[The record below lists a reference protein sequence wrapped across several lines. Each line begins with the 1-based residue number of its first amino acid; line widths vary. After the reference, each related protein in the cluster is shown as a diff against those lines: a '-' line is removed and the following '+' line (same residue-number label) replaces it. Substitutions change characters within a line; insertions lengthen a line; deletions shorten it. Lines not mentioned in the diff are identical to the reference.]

1 MAEDCTD
8 ADYIGAYRHFF
19 TELVDWLNPYV
30 EPLVN
35 FCYVTDAELVG
46 EIINVTLK
54 YLDPTPCPASLQA
67 HVVYQVVQEVK
78 SMCEEQPEK
87 CGYKYYL
94 KAYTSVKLTKI
105 ITRKVIEICTRYMN
119 GSGLV
124 YLLPPP
130 PTTPLPQ
137 VIACGNKNCRRT
149 MEDRFV
155 VIHDL
160 HAMFDIEDES
170 VASYYAVF
178 DGHGGRDAA
187 LYSAIHLHQYLVES
201 IYYPIDPERAL
212 REAFTTTDTQFME
225 KLKIQ
230 KLSGGTTAVC
240 TLLLNKKLYVAWV
253 GDSSAI
259 LIKRDSVIQLVNPHR
274 LNRKDEVQRIQKMGG
289 IVMECMGDL
298 RVNGALSVSR
308 AIGDVQY
315 KPFVTAEPEIK
326 CIPLDGT
333 EDFLV
338 LASDGLTDYLSPSKL
353 LTLLY
358 HEIRRDPSGLKR
370 LHRVLLRWAK
380 HEGSTD
386 NITLIVALLTPGNE
400 IAARPQN
407 AHPFQCMQTNDILE
421 NMNSKDKP
429 LFLDIDDAHNAIN
442 SNILKQTM
450 LSQEPRDHG
459 DDGIVAASN
468 GKHENGDADFDYSDL
483 GPETDVD
490 TVDDVATMPVK
501 NLSYE
506 FYKDDD
512 SSHDEDQPDKDSN
525 ILDNVRMDEMEVNVK
540 RQPDAENNLQE
551 EDDDDDDEDNDDDKV
566 LGMFGASK
574 MVEDVVPERI
584 RELNVDGTDEE
595 IRKCI
600 DEDAL
605 TTDEN
610 RANNAQDT
618 VDDAGPVDYDDSP
631 PSPQANKPLQHALI
645 SEADNVAD
653 SEDSE
658 DEWNYYRVDPNKEQD
673 STTPVDKPQD
683 ARNEEKIESPELS
696 VEDNELKIQS
706 EDIGEG
712 IKCESPE
719 KESSE
724 LINTEISAES
734 RTVEENQETKPFAEE
749 QEQSKDMDFQL
760 NPDAAEFVPVSPQFV
775 GPRLT
780 IADDFPISGSPLK
793 QVSQMD
799 DIQVPSQ
806 SEFDKEIC
814 QRPREVETEER
825 GYQNGVNL
833 QPIDDA
839 DYMADRSKAPGFC
852 LNLDDSE
859 VSSMKAEFGD
869 ESSTSFLTSTDLH
882 RTGMSTVDESF
893 SSSERDYDIS
903 KDPMAMSF
911 TPSDF
916 EAAFDKGV
924 DLNAVHNISNID
936 LDDKHGVIEEEVLAA
951 QSPELHP
958 ELTNLA
964 SPETEQPTHT
974 PAFPGEPAE
983 LVNLSSQ
990 QEDSE
995 STFIEH
1001 PVVEESKTTV
1011 DFLNLQSESS
1021 QMEQQDAARSD
1032 HSPLTENYSAEFE
1045 SEKEAVSVDNEQL
1058 LSPSSAEIDET
1069 KPMDETS
1076 EDVVLS
1082 ATYSQKEPCVKE
1094 ADTPSSISPVPD
1106 ALETDFTTSMEN
1118 ANVSSAMQSAL
1129 CVDAPEF
1136 TPGHHNFPAYTTE
1149 TDEVC
1154 QSSTLIE
1161 TSDVCKLPSTET
1173 NDVCESPLL
1182 ETRDTCQASIETDQV
1197 CKSPTVENIDIC
1209 QSPTVES
1216 NDVCKSP
1223 AMETHDVCQSPS
1235 VETNDVCQ
1243 PSPIETSNVFHSSF
1257 VETNDICESSTLLET
1272 SSVYQSSFIE
1282 TSNIYQSSL
1291 VETND
1296 VCLSPTKTDDVCES
1310 HPAEAEDICKL
1321 VSQNLDS
1328 CTQPPEEKVVE
1339 QAQDNLLNFVE
1350 EQEVCVK
1357 KEIVTEPTPPPSPQ
1371 NLEEKVAQNVDDM
1384 ICSIKSALEEKTDTV
1399 VESKNEVPIETNTF
1413 EIATQAVEDPAKE
1426 AVPNLLESAQEF
1438 TGSECLLSP
1447 KPEDTLFSTEPK
1459 LQEEI
1464 PEKETLTVTEEPEK
1478 PFEPATTEE
1487 CKMQDEKKVEEVPLE
1502 VKEPEVEKAVDV
1514 AETKVA
1520 EAAAATAV
1528 AAAVAVTSAVIIQN
1542 KTKTTTKSAPAKP
1555 TKTMPAKT
1563 GQKSTPT
1570 SPSKTVSS
1578 TTRTLVAAAKKPTT
1592 TATARPKDL
1601 DAPKKTAISNTA
1613 SNKAPSSK
1621 PAPKTTSSTTSV
1633 TKTAT
1638 RTSSGVAT
1646 KTKPAVAAAKTT
1658 VSDKKPTAN
1667 GDVKPLAKSTVAAKP
1682 PTSKPAPTTKT
1693 STAPKTSTMRTVT
1706 GSTTTTKT
1714 RPATATVAATKLTT
1728 TTRTTSSVTSTTTS
1742 PSTRPKTAPLAGN
1755 AMKSRTLTA
1764 AKSPI
1769 IDKQVKE
1776 TANKQISMGRSR
1788 TVAKTSRASAPAAT
1802 TTAKRV
1808 SSTTKTTPTMPSPI
1822 KKATA
1827 TKITGRA
1834 SSIAG
1839 KTTTEKEKVLQNGVS
1854 EKVEINAIIDDV
1866 PKKDLSPVVTP
1877 NDNQL
1882 IMSSD

>member
-1 MAEDCTD
+1 MSPVCMAKLEAPRNAIMKTNDFQTSKTKPNCILSYSRSTL
-8 ADYIGAYRHFF
+8 A
-19 TELVDWLNPYV
+19 
-30 EPLVN
+30 
-35 FCYVTDAELVG
+35 AE
-46 EIINVTLK
+46 
-54 YLDPTPCPASLQA
+54 S
-67 HVVYQVVQEVK
+67 
-78 SMCEEQPEK
+78 
-87 CGYKYYL
+87 
-94 KAYTSVKLTKI
+94 
-105 ITRKVIEICTRYMN
+105 
-119 GSGLV
+119 
-124 YLLPPP
+124 
-130 PTTPLPQ
+130 
-137 VIACGNKNCRRT
+137 
-149 MEDRFV
+149 
-155 VIHDL
+155 
-160 HAMFDIEDES
+160 DI
-170 VASYYAVF
+170 
-178 DGHGGRDAA
+178 
-187 LYSAIHLHQYLVES
+187 
-201 IYYPIDPERAL
+201 
-212 REAFTTTDTQFME
+212 
-225 KLKIQ
+225 
-230 KLSGGTTAVC
+230 
-240 TLLLNKKLYVAWV
+240 
-253 GDSSAI
+253 
-259 LIKRDSVIQLVNPHR
+259 
-274 LNRKDEVQRIQKMGG
+274 
-289 IVMECMGDL
+289 
-298 RVNGALSVSR
+298 
-308 AIGDVQY
+308 QY

-358 HEIRRDPSGLKR
+358 HEVRDPSGLKR
-370 LHRVLLRWAK
+370 VLQWAK

-386 NITLIVALLTPGNE
+386 NITLVVALLTPANE

-429 LFLDIDDAHNAIN
+429 LFLDMDDDDVAIN
-442 SNILKQTM
+442 LSFLKQAI
-450 LSQEPRDHG
+450 LSQKPRDHE
-459 DDGIVAASN
+459 DEGIVAASN
-468 GKHENGDADFDYSDL
+468 GKHENGGAEYDYSDL

-490 TVDDVATMPVK
+490 AADEVATMPVK

-506 FYKDDD
+506 FNKDDD
-512 SSHDEDQPDKDSN
+512 SSHDEDQPDIDSN
-525 ILDNVRMDEMEVNVK
+525 ILDNVRTDEMEVNVK
-540 RQPDAENNLQE
+540 RQTDAENNLQE
-551 EDDDDDDEDNDDDKV
+551 DDDDDDDEDNEDNDNDNDNDNDKV
-566 LGMFGASK
+566 LGMFGPLKVAQ
-574 MVEDVVPERI
+574 DVVPERI

-595 IRKCI
+595 IRKRI
-600 DEDAL
+600 DEDSL
-605 TTDEN
+605 TTDDN
-610 RANNAQDT
+610 RANNEQDT

-658 DEWNYYRVDPNKEQD
+658 DEWNYYRVDPNKEKD
-673 STTPVDKPQD
+673 STAPVDKPQD
-683 ARNEEKIESPELS
+683 ARNEEKTESPELS

-712 IKCESPE
+712 IKCESPK
-719 KESSE
+719 KEPSE
-724 LINTEISAES
+724 LFNIEISAES
-734 RTVEENQETKPFAEE
+734 RTVEEHQETDPFAEE
-749 QEQSKDMDFQL
+749 QEEQSKDMDFQL

-814 QRPREVETEER
+814 QRPREVENEEK
-825 GYQNGVNL
+825 GYQNGVNA
-833 QPIDDA
+833 QSIDDA

-852 LNLDDSE
+852 MNLDDSE
-859 VSSMKAEFGD
+859 ISSMKAEFGD
-869 ESSTSFLTSTDLH
+869 ESSTSFLTSTTDLH

-916 EAAFDKGV
+916 EAAFDKDV

-936 LDDKHGVIEEEVLAA
+936 LEDKHCIIEEEVPAA

-964 SPETEQPTHT
+964 SPEAEQPTHT

-1001 PVVEESKTTV
+1001 PVAADESKTTV
-1011 DFLNLQSESS
+1011 DLLNLQSESS

-1045 SEKEAVSVDNEQL
+1045 SEKEAVSVSVDNEQL

-1082 ATYSQKEPCVKE
+1082 ATYSQKEPCAKE

-1106 ALETDFTTSMEN
+1106 ALETDFVTSTEN
-1118 ANVSSAMQSAL
+1118 ANISSSAL

-1136 TPGHHNFPAYTTE
+1136 TPGHHNFPAYSTE

-1154 QSSTLIE
+1154 QSSALID

-1182 ETRDTCQASIETDQV
+1182 ETRDTCQATLIEIDQV
-1197 CKSPTVENIDIC
+1197 CRSPTVENIDVC
-1209 QSPTVES
+1209 QSPPVES
-1216 NDVCKSP
+1216 NDICKSP
-1223 AMETHDVCQSPS
+1223 AMETHDICQSPS
-1235 VETNDVCQ
+1235 VEMNDVCQ
-1243 PSPIETSNVFHSSF
+1243 PPSVETSNVSHLSLI
-1257 VETNDICESSTLLET
+1257 ETSDICESSTLVET

-1282 TSNIYQSSL
+1282 TSNVYQSSL

-1296 VCLSPTKTDDVCES
+1296 VCPSPTKTDDVCES
-1310 HPAEAEDICKL
+1310 RPAEAEDTCKL
-1321 VSQNLDS
+1321 VPQNLDS
-1328 CTQPPEEKVVE
+1328 CTQPAEEKPVE
-1339 QAQDNLLNFVE
+1339 QAQDNLLDLVE
-1350 EQEVCVK
+1350 EQEVCVT
-1357 KEIVTEPTPPPSPQ
+1357 KEIAIEPTPPPSPQ
-1371 NLEEKVAQNVDDM
+1371 NSEEKVAQNVDDM
-1384 ICSIKSALEEKTDTV
+1384 ICSIKSALEEKTDAV
-1399 VESKNEVPIETNTF
+1399 VESKNEAPIETNTF
-1413 EIATQAVEDPAKE
+1413 EIATQAVEEPAKE
-1426 AVPNLLESAQEF
+1426 AVPNLLLESAQES
-1438 TGSECLLSP
+1438 TDSECPLPP

-1459 LQEEI
+1459 LREEV
-1464 PEKETLTVTEEPEK
+1464 PQKETTSTVTEDPEK
-1478 PFEPATTEE
+1478 PLESVECKMEE
-1487 CKMQDEKKVEEVPLE
+1487 CKMQDEKKAEEVLVE
-1502 VKEPEVEKAVDV
+1502 VKEPEIEKAVDV
-1514 AETKVA
+1514 AENKMA

-1528 AAAVAVTSAVIIQN
+1528 AAAVAVTGAVIIQN
-1542 KTKTTTKSAPAKP
+1542 KTKTTAAKSAKP
-1555 TKTMPAKT
+1555 TKTTATKT

-1601 DAPKKTAISNTA
+1601 DAPKKTTVSSTA
-1613 SNKAPSSK
+1613 SSKAPSSK
-1621 PAPKTTSSTTSV
+1621 PSPKTTSSATSV

-1638 RTSSGVAT
+1638 RTSGGLAA
-1646 KTKPAVAAAKTT
+1646 KTKPAVVAAKTT
-1658 VSDKKPTAN
+1658 VGEKKPTAN
-1667 GDVKPLAKSTVAAKP
+1667 GDVKALVKSTVAAKP
-1682 PTSKPAPTTKT
+1682 PASKPPPITKT

-1706 GSTTTTKT
+1706 GTTTTTKA
-1714 RPATATVAATKLTT
+1714 RPATAAVAASKPAA
-1728 TTRTTSSVTSTTTS
+1728 TTRTASSVTSTTTS
-1742 PSTRPKTAPLAGN
+1742 PSTRPKTAPVAGN
-1755 AMKSRTLTA
+1755 AMKPRTLTA

-1808 SSTTKTTPTMPSPI
+1808 SSTTKTAPTMPSPI